1 MSVRALS
8 ISLLLS
14 VLTVTVAEA
23 VEAPTGLSATTDRN
37 SVTLQWDE
45 VSDATG
51 YRLHYG
57 REAGSLSG
65 VLELGDVSLRRFD
78 TLPSGRYYAALA
90 AYDGSGESA
99 LSETIAVTVGLV
111 APAGFEASTY
121 GSMTTLTWEE
131 VPAAKG
137 YRLHYGFEPGHYV
150 GAMELGRVHYQL
162 FRNLPG
168 GLYYVAL
175 SAYDEGRESPPGEEV
190 EIDAGFEGLAW
201 NPFGGG
207 AGECQGHGPVRFQ
220 ASPLELDVIDVV
232 QPQGELTG
240 IVAGHITPGDHIGF
254 TYAASPDQAYDLR
267 APGDGY
273 IVGIERHP
281 YTPPD
286 GFPADLKNY
295 HLYFEYSCGFFSNF
309 VRIDALAPDLV
320 AADPELQQLD
330 AEASLQGGTILFPRI
345 PVSAGQVIGSVQ
357 SHGLLGMLT
366 VDKSTRRSHYVIPAR
381 YNVEPWKVHSV
392 APFDYYDEPLRGQLL
407 AKNPR
412 TAEPRGG
419 RIDFDI
425 DGRLSGNWFMEGTE
439 DYGGGRLGGE
449 RLCDG
454 APCPYWYGH
463 LAFVYDYVDPAQ
475 ARVNIGFDPGFPVRG
490 PFGVRDAAFDPAAV
504 GVDDGLVLLELM
516 PLERIDAQ
524 GNLLTDT
531 LSPYTRPADDDALAV
546 MAVQLIDDRTLKM
559 ELFESVEITQITGF
573 TDAALTYRR

>member
-1 MSVRALS
+1 MPSRTLS
-8 ISLLLS
+8 IILALLALAS
-14 VLTVTVAEA
+14 TTAEA
-23 VEAPTGLSATTDRN
+23 VNPPTGLSADVTGS
-37 SVTLQWDE
+37 SVTLIWNE
-45 VSDATG
+45 AAGATG

-57 REAGSLSG
+57 LEAGTFAGS
-65 VLELGDVSLRRFD
+65 LELGDATERHFD
-78 TLPSGRYYAALA
+78 ALPDGTYYVALS
-90 AYDGSGESA
+90 AYDVSGESER
-99 LSETIAVTVGLV
+99 SEAVAVTVGLA
-111 APAGFEASTY
+111 APTGFNASVY

-131 VPAAKG
+131 VPEAEG
-137 YRLHYGFEPGHYV
+137 YRLHFGFEPGRYV
-150 GAMELGRVHYQL
+150 GSMDLGRVHYQL

-168 GLYYVAL
+168 GFYYTAL
-175 SAYDEGRESPPGEEV
+175 SAYDDEREGPVGEEV
-190 EIDAGFEGLAW
+190 EIDAGFTGVAW

-207 AGECQGHGPVRFQ
+207 ADRCEGAGPIRFQ
-220 ASPLELDVIDVV
+220 ASPLELEAIDVV

-254 TYAASPDQAYDLR
+254 TYTSTPGRSHALR

-273 IVGIERHP
+273 LVGVERHP
-281 YTPPD
+281 YTPPE
-286 GFPADLKNY
+286 GFPAGLKNY

-330 AEASLQGGTILFPRI
+330 GEEALQGSTILFPRI

-366 VDKSTRRSHYVIPAR
+366 VDMTTTRTNYVFPTR
-381 YNVEPWKVHSV
+381 YNVEPWKIHSV
-392 APFDYYDEPLRGQLL
+392 APFDYYDEPLRSQLL

-425 DGRLSGNWFMEGTE
+425 EGRLSGNWFMEGTE

-454 APCPYWYGH
+454 SPCPYWYGH

-475 ARVNIGFDPGFPVRG
+475 ARVNFGFDAGFPVRG
-490 PFGVRDAAFDPAAV
+490 PFGVRDAAFDPAAI

-516 PLERIDAQ
+516 PLERTDAE
-524 GNLLTDT
+524 GNMLTNT
-531 LSPYTRPADDDALAV
+531 LSPYTRPADGEALAV
-546 MAVQLIDDRTLKM
+546 MAVQLIDERTLRM
-559 ELFESVEITQITGF
+559 ELFEESEPEAVSGF
-573 TDAALTYRR
+573 SEAAITYRR